1 MKITDS
7 IKYVGVNDHQVD
19 LFEGQYKVP
28 NGMSYNSYV
37 ILDEKVA
44 VMDTVDAHFTDEWLG
59 NLARV
64 LDASRIISLYS
75 IWSRITRRTLP
86 IL

>member
-1 MKITDS
+1 MKISES
-7 IKYVGVNDHQVD
+7 IKYIGVNDHKID

-44 VMDTVDAHFTDEWLG
+44 VFDTVEQMRFCGMHE
-59 NLARV
+59 
-64 LDASRIISLYS
+64 
-75 IWSRITRRTLP
+75 
-86 IL
+86 